1 MASESRAEE
10 QLFLTACPLGRP
22 CKLSVLPRSAV
33 HREMPVLHLDALWGR
48 ILLVEEDGS
57 RGEGKSASLN
67 FPMAKGV
74 GCCFIVYIL
83 PWRKT
88 WRSGQN

>member
-1 MASESRAEE
+1 
-10 QLFLTACPLGRP
+10 
-22 CKLSVLPRSAV
+22 
-33 HREMPVLHLDALWGR
+33 
-48 ILLVEEDGS
+48 
-57 RGEGKSASLN
+57 
-67 FPMAKGV
+67 MAKGM